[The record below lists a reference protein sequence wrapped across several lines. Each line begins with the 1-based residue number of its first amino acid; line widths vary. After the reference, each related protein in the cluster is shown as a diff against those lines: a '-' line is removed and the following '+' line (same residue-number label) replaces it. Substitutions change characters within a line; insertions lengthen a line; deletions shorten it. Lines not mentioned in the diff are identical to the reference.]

1 MTRKNKMWRC
11 GDVVMW
17 RCESHSAAQFS
28 HHYFARSP
36 NHHVRERGV
45 ILIITMLSV
54 LLLAGLVLWV
64 LNLGQ
69 QVNHRVS
76 TQNTADATARA
87 AGGWVAR
94 SLNTVAANNTD
105 MARYIALI
113 NVLDAMPQAVD
124 YTRRESELMLES
136 LGNQNARGVT
146 GTPSQLAQL
155 VEDFYAQ
162 LYSELDDQVADIVP
176 TDEFYKSIDVRR
188 MTRYPD
194 GSIWQALYGLDEL
207 NQSIME
213 NVGTMAQVSAVAGG
227 RVNRIA
233 GDSAAFA
240 LPTVP
245 TVPYRRGNFNDF
257 ERPVLDGRL
266 PDDIDD
272 EQYNRGPWDAVFGWR
287 DFDYEGGTY
296 VPGTRQIASGGSP
309 GNPISRQTG
318 NNGHWTDQEIVG
330 YHPYG
335 PQSWMLRRI
344 GWYRDSHLYHT
355 RLSMYQSRLT
365 RYKSDYVWPRGQNRR
380 VINPDWI
387 IDWDTALATAQAGSS
402 DIKETAY
409 FAIEIKSK
417 YPRTDSRFL
426 TPGTWA
432 PDIVDPGWDHN
443 PRIAWLGGWRR
454 LDDTRKICD
463 HVWRYEWE
471 YSVFYD
477 PEIGITPEYNTVT
490 NPDGTTTQVPVAQP
504 VYRVDHFAFA
514 GINVGPDASTDSP
527 YTGFDPDSA
536 DAPAPTDMDHGAV
549 ERTDEDARWRYL
561 SYLGVARQTDMPQA
575 WASRFRGQRP
585 YPNMVAI
592 AQVKV
597 FNNHSW
603 DLWTQMWRAEM
614 EPVSNYDGWVDAI
627 ANGQLPAD
635 VNPQEVEDLAHYFTA
650 TAPLAGIM
658 LGH

>member
-1 MTRKNKMWRC
+1 MSNDQR
-11 GDVVMW
+11 
-17 RCESHSAAQFS
+17 Q
-28 HHYFARSP
+28 
-36 NHHVRERGV
+36 RGV
-45 ILIITMLSV
+45 ILVITMLSV

-69 QVNHRVS
+69 QVNHRVT

-87 AGGWVAR
+87 AGGWIAR

-136 LGNQNARGVT
+136 LGNQNASGVT
-146 GTPSQLAQL
+146 GSPSQLSQL
-155 VEDFYAQ
+155 VQTFYEQ
-162 LYSELDDQVADIVP
+162 LYAELDEQVADIIP

-188 MTRYPD
+188 MTRFPD

-207 NQSIME
+207 NGAIMDNIGE
-213 NVGTMAQVSAVAGG
+213 MAQVSAVSAG
-227 RVNRIA
+227 RVNRIT

-245 TVPYRRGNFNDF
+245 TIPYRRGTFDDF
-257 ERPVLDGRL
+257 ERPVLDGRV

-287 DFDYEGGTY
+287 DFTYEGGTY
-296 VPGTRQIASGGSP
+296 VDGSRSVVGGGNP
-309 GNPISRQTG
+309 GNRLSRRPSS
-318 NNGHWTDQEIVG
+318 NGQWTDREITG
-330 YHPYG
+330 YRPFG

-344 GWYRDSHLYHT
+344 HWYRDDELFHT

-365 RYKSDYVWPRGQNRR
+365 RYKSEYVWPRGQTRR

-387 IDWDTALATAQAGSS
+387 IDWDTALATAGAGSS
-402 DIKETAY
+402 DIRETAY
-409 FAIEIKSK
+409 FAVEIKSK

-432 PDIVDPGWDHN
+432 LDIIDPDWDYK
-443 PRIAWLGGWRR
+443 PRIAYSNGWYR
-454 LDDTRKICD
+454 LDDSRKICD

-471 YSVFYD
+471 YQVYYD
-477 PEIGITPEYNTVT
+477 PEIGVPPEYETIT
-490 NPDGTTTQVPVAQP
+490 NDDGTTTQVPVTQP
-504 VYRVDHFAFA
+504 VYRIDHFAFA

-527 YTGFDPDSA
+527 YTGFDPNAS
-536 DAPAPTDMDHGAV
+536 DAPAPTDLDHGTV
-549 ERTDEDARWRYL
+549 DRVDEDARWQYL

-575 WASRFRGQRP
+575 WASRFRGERP
-585 YPNMVAI
+585 YQNMVAI
-592 AQVKV
+592 AQAKV

-603 DLWTQMWRAEM
+603 DLWTQMWRAEL
-614 EPVSNYDGWVDAI
+614 EPVSNYEGWVDAI
-627 ANGQLPAD
+627 ANGQLPDD
-635 VNPQEVEDLAHYFTA
+635 VDPQDIEDLAKYFSA
-650 TAPLAGIM
+650 TAPLASVM